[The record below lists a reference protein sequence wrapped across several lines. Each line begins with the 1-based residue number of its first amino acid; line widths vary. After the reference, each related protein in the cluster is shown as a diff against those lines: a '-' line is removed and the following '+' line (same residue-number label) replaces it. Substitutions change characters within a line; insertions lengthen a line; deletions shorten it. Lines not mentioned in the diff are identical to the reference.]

1 MNTVDESTQPLTPE
15 QFGELDNQQQLMI
28 LFGNLLELLENP
40 ELVTAM
46 VGNSERLS
54 DFFNTVSEL
63 VSKQMAALKMVTV
76 PTVTYPKQP
85 LIKAATDRQLVSV
98 RPTSDNPDGKSYI
111 GFLIGSVATGTSLS
125 VTDNEVIIENGGHNP
140 AMYVPELGKLVYG
153 YESWWSTIESEDQFR
168 EITDDDISSQW
179 YVKLFRDRQ
188 N

>member
-1 MNTVDESTQPLTPE
+1 MNTTDESTQPLTRE
-15 QFGELDNQQQLMI
+15 EFEELDNQQKLMT
-28 LFGNLLELLENP
+28 LFKTVIDLLDDP
-40 ELVTAM
+40 DLVTAM
-46 VGNSERLS
+46 VGNPKRLS
-54 DFFNTVSEL
+54 ELFGTISEL
-63 VSKQMAALKMVTV
+63 IGKQLAVLKMVTI

-85 LIKAATDRQLVSV
+85 LIKVTDERQLVSV

-125 VTDNEVIIENGGHNP
+125 VTDNEVIIENGGHSP